1 MTDISSTLTACRME
15 LVANYRWPSFSV
27 DRFSFSLLTKPLNS
41 LFQEQVSPK
50 GVYQQ
55 VIKNERSLEK
65 KMQNA
70 NEWKEVE
77 SLQVKAGVMWG
88 NILPVWVTFS
98 LWLIFLS
105 ADKNK
110 WLTKKEGRG
119 QMIWISGMKWHISE
133 RQSHMCS
140 WANACPDVL
149 IKKKISYSTVLEDE
163 TYS

>member
-1 MTDISSTLTACRME
+1 MNA
-15 LVANYRWPSFSV
+15 VW
-27 DRFSFSLLTKPLNS
+27 K
-41 LFQEQVSPK
+41 
-50 GVYQQ
+50 
-55 VIKNERSLEK
+55 K

-105 ADKNK
+105 ADHKNK

-119 QMIWISGMKWHISE
+119 QMIWISGMKWHLSE

-163 TYS
+163 IYTVSQTYRLVSLHDFSRVHKIMLFKSSDFVQCSAALWWTERWIHVHVHKICDSQN